1 MKTVTITPKCNSTN
15 TEELFEFASNT
26 YKVDMQCTHFISPN
40 IKYIKLTEDDFPF
53 YISKSSEPRICTK
66 DGTFIYNKGIFRPYI
81 QELQDDEYYIEEG
94 KCYRIETTLGY
105 FPMFIALKTEIY
117 KNDSPIRVQ
126 ELVSHQKE
134 KTFPKDTICKFNI
147 ANIVE
152 ITDLEYTQR
161 KQNILTGNELTK
173 QQLDIVKIKPIPIE
187 KESNWDTDISK
198 IEYNKWYEITY
209 DNGDSSY
216 IFHCCKIINYIPQY
230 DCFINIGKKEVDIL
244 KPIKILSDYK
254 FKEISFDEVI
264 TICNDLGINLMD
276 KLYSQDFIV
285 KTKHYLQFN
294 EEIAIK
300 QKEITKCVNNV
311 IEPFMGTSKINN
323 SKLIQLD
330 NSKTNELQSFSIK
343 LELDSLN
350 TKPNMDLNPLN

>member
-1 MKTVTITPKCNSTN
+1 MKTVIITPKCNSTN
-15 TEELFEFASNT
+15 MEKLLEFASNT
-26 YKVDMQCTHFISPN
+26 YKVGMQCNHFITPS

-53 YISKSSEPRICTK
+53 YISKLSEPRICTK
-66 DGTFIYNKGIFRPYI
+66 DGTFIYNKGIFRSYI
-81 QELQDDEYYIEEG
+81 QELQNDEYYIEEG
-94 KCYRIETTLGY
+94 KCYRIENTVGY
-105 FPMFIALKTEIY
+105 FPIFIALKTEIY
-117 KNDSPIRVQ
+117 KNDSPICVQ
-126 ELVSHQKE
+126 ELVSHRAK
-134 KTFPKDTICKFNI
+134 KIFPRNTIYQFDI
-147 ANIVE
+147 VNIVE
-152 ITDLEYTQR
+152 ISPLEYTNR

-187 KESNWDTDISK
+187 KESNWDTDIAK

-209 DNGDSSY
+209 DNSDSSF

-244 KPIKILSDYK
+244 KPIKILSGYK
-254 FKEISFDEVI
+254 FKEISFDEVV

-276 KLYSQDFIV
+276 RLYSQDFTV
-285 KTKHYLQFN
+285 KTKPYLQFN
-294 EEIAIK
+294 PEIVIK

-311 IEPFMGTSKINN
+311 IEPFMGTPKINN

-330 NSKTNELQSFSIK
+330 NSKTNELQPFSIK